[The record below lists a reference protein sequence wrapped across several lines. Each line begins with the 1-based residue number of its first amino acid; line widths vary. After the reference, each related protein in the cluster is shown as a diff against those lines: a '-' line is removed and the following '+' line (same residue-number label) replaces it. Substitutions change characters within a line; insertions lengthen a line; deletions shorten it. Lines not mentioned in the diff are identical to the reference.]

1 MAKNASPLAIARMA
15 GIPTAAAG
23 RLVGDTAF
31 DGLPVASKVAWLAT
45 ATVTRRTARS
55 ATAPARASQGRGLMG
70 SLVAASSRR

>member
-1 MAKNASPLAIARMA
+1 MAKNASPPATARIA

-31 DGLPVASKVAWLAT
+31 DGLLVASKAAWLPT
-45 ATVTRRTARS
+45 ATVTSRPARS
-55 ATAPARASQGRGLMG
+55 TTAPARAGQGRGPMG

>member
-23 RLVGDTAF
+23 TLVGDSAF
-31 DGLPVASKVAWLAT
+31 DGLLVASKVAWLAT

-55 ATAPARASQGRGLMG
+55 ATAPARVAQGRGLMG
-70 SLVAASSRR
+70 SLVAASSRH